1 MKVENYMLDSSA
13 LLTLMEDEEGADR
26 VETLLKKGNVI
37 IPFLSLLEVYYVSY
51 KRRGQSEADRR
62 YALLKQIPATFLWD
76 INEPVLL
83 KAAYFKANYRVSL
96 ADAIMAAYSNKYVA
110 ILLHK
115 DPEFEALSREI
126 QMESLPLKTK

>member
-1 MKVENYMLDSSA
+1 
-13 LLTLMEDEEGADR
+13 MEDEEGADR
-26 VETLLKKGNVI
+26 VETLLKKGNVL
-37 IPFLSLLEVYYVSY
+37 IPFLSLLEVYYISY

-62 YALLKQIPATFLWD
+62 YALLKQIPATFLWNMD
-76 INEPVLL
+76 EPVLL

-96 ADAIMAAYSNKYVA
+96 SDAIIAAYSSKYEA

-115 DPEFEALSREI
+115 DAEFEALSREI